1 MGSRPFFLMVIFVV
15 FVGSIQAQVQSIFD
29 DVLFDS
35 SMFNLEGAIKDA
47 SRRHAI
53 YSYNLAN
60 ATTPGFKPILLDDD
74 QRELFSM
81 VPPGSEYFTN
91 VVVEHMTS
99 KMALNRSR
107 QSGFYALYKKKLDN
121 YKQIVTLGKK

>member
-1 MGSRPFFLMVIFVV
+1 MNKKIITLFFALYLSSS
-15 FVGSIQAQVQSIFD
+15 SIAQIQTVFD
-29 DVLFDS
+29 DMLFDS
-35 SMFNLEGAIKDA
+35 SMFNLEAAIKDT

-60 ATTPGFKPILLDDD
+60 ATTPGFEPVLLDDD
-74 QRELFSM
+74 QRELFEM
-81 VPPGSEYFTN
+81 VPPDSEYFTK

-99 KMALNRSR
+99 KMALNRGR
-107 QSGFYALYKKKLDN
+107 QSGFYAIYKKKLDN